1 MGQQILGRKQKISN
15 DAWLEAMKQIEDL
28 VPKSE
33 LDERGTDSKRYHGY
47 NKWKESCSCMEWWQK
62 IPWCSQMSA
71 DKQE

>member
-28 VPKSE
+28 VPKPE
-33 LDERGTDSKRYHGY
+33 LDERVGQTVKDIIATTKE
-47 NKWKESCSCMEWWQK
+47 ESCSCMEWWQRFLGAL
-62 IPWCSQMSA
+62 QMSA

>member
-33 LDERGTDSKRYHGY
+33 LDERVGQTVKDIMATTNGSSAVLSYVECGTNLCG
-47 NKWKESCSCMEWWQK
+47 EEGL
-62 IPWCSQMSA
+62 
-71 DKQE
+71 